1 MPLFTDDKYI
11 YLGNLEE
18 SMEKLLELLNEL
30 KLLDTSSE
38 YKLSSNRSLK
48 RKLLKQLPFIFRVKF
63 NKTCARPLHRKL

>member
-11 YLGNLEE
+11 YLENLEE

-38 YKLSSNRSLK
+38 YKLNSNKS
-48 RKLLKQLPFIFRVKF
+48 
-63 NKTCARPLHRKL
+63 